1 MQIILRAEPISNKR
15 ISPSYGDFQSSALG
29 IKDNVNVFI
38 LNHHLTSLRLLSN
51 YRKRI
56 FLLGG
61 RPQTC
66 NSLDF

>member
-1 MQIILRAEPISNKR
+1 MQIILRDELVSNKR

-29 IKDNVNVFI
+29 IKENVNVFI
-38 LNHHLTSLRLLSN
+38 LNHHLTSLRLLSD
-51 YRKRI
+51 YKKRI

-61 RPQTC
+61 RPQTW